1 MTEINKLEI
10 LKHIKLGTSE
20 VLYYPYNDGREPLPL
35 RPLSSFELDQ
45 CFYKALENANQKV
58 SDLVIK
64 IKLKLI
70 DRDRDVNV
78 SDEGYANLL
87 KFYDYVDYWIVFYA
101 MKDFQDEEFV
111 KPNFDNNFPNGFDAI
126 INMLE
131 VHEIANFVLDTS
143 RDSPEIIKEII
154 LDDYGKE
161 IAYVVYY
168 LNSPLALAKDLT
180 KLQRDYLIYSK
191 GEVTKVKA
199 SDVKTKQYEFSG
211 KKMTIGDLLKKIGMV
226 IPKNG

>member
-10 LKHIKLGTSE
+10 IKHIKLGTSE

-45 CFYKALENANQKV
+45 CFYKALENANHKV

-78 SDEGYANLL
+78 SDEGYVNLL

-126 INMLE
+126 INMSE
-131 VHEIANFVLDTS
+131 VHEICNFILDTS
-143 RDSPEIIKEII
+143 RDSPEVIKEII

-161 IAYVVYY
+161 LAYIVYY

-191 GEVTKVKA
+191 SGIEKVKK
-199 SDVKTKQYEFSG
+199 SYIISG
-211 KKMTIGDLLKKIGMV
+211 ETMTVEELLKRFR
-226 IPKNG
+226 